1 MKRIMIIGFSGAG
14 KSTLARKLG
23 ELLNITP
30 TYIDSIHWLPGWVEN
45 SDENKKKILA
55 RVLENDCWIIDGSY
69 RKLLWERRL
78 ELCDTIIYLD
88 INRFTCFKNACIRR
102 IKYNGKTRPD
112 MGKGCE
118 ERLNLEFAKW
128 VLIDGRK
135 KRTKTLETVEKMKQ
149 SKSVYVFK
157 STRQVNKWLNE
168 LKGMIKNESP
178 NELVQ

>member
-1 MKRIMIIGFSGAG
+1 M
-14 KSTLARKLG
+14 G
-23 ELLNITP
+23 E
-30 TYIDSIHWLPGWVEN
+30 
-45 SDENKKKILA
+45 
-55 RVLENDCWIIDGSY
+55 
-69 RKLLWERRL
+69 
-78 ELCDTIIYLD
+78 
-88 INRFTCFKNACIRR
+88 
-102 IKYNGKTRPD
+102 
-112 MGKGCE
+112 GCE